1 MKNLFSHS
9 FTFQT
14 DSTTTTS
21 GRFEN
26 IIYLNDE
33 DNIKH
38 FVQYIQYHENDDSS
52 INVRHMNIKMD
63 RAYFLEIANVCINN
77 RERRRLFF
85 STLGKRRF
93 GASNKHFD
101 SYLSHITLDEE
112 YLLSKYIKNY
122 EYTEF
127 ESCHI
132 EKTQHSTNKYR
143 IFSIQEKDL
152 HIVFLDQL
160 NITSRRK
167 IHKIFCT
174 DITNDEL
181 EFYNNITVP
190 IQRVNYVFN
199 KIGKNFFK
207 KSDQT
212 QLEKSTHYKTNE
224 ELACSMLITD
234 ANDMERTSRIQ
245 DNSTFRKLQE
255 KRNEVGRVDMTLYKT
270 ANAFINNP
278 TQETETDFSLD
289 LAVFK
294 AHIKDISGLK
304 EITQYLEEVH
314 ELTLTHTISYL
325 LSKNDQDLQ
334 DIFLYIL
341 ESFNA
346 WNNHLYADE
355 ENIRSF
361 NAASVD
367 LADALR
373 YFVDICYKFK
383 HDYKCVDAEE
393 GIEQE
398 IQTAVELEIALE
410 PQIQKIEVA
419 ISEPEIAYTSA
430 KSYFSEIDID
440 SEVYEELRE
449 LERDIDVLSY
459 AADYTED
466 INSALIGF
474 FEGYTRVL
482 NPLFEFKDLSYS
494 LMLLNQKLEE
504 YEIDEN
510 AQMLLML
517 MRGLV
522 SDLLEWKRT
531 VLIEQTAE
539 DIHFMD
545 KSFYSNIA
553 QIEISLNNKEEAVSD
568 EAFGDDDFIE
578 FF

>member
-1 MKNLFSHS
+1 MKNLLSHS

-14 DSTTTTS
+14 DSTTTPS
-21 GRFEN
+21 GKFEN

-63 RAYFLEIANVCINN
+63 RTYFLEIANVCINN

-101 SYLSHITLDEE
+101 SYLSHTTLDEE

-143 IFSIQEKDL
+143 IYIIQENDL

-160 NITSRRK
+160 NITSRKK

-212 QLEKSTHYKTNE
+212 QLKKSTHYKTNE

-255 KRNEVGRVDMTLYKT
+255 KRSEAGRVDMALYK
-270 ANAFINNP
+270 AADALINNP
-278 TQETETDFSLD
+278 TQETETTFSLD

-304 EITQYLEEVH
+304 EITQYLANVH
-314 ELTLTHTISYL
+314 ELALTHTISYL

-341 ESFNA
+341 ESFNT
-346 WNNHLYADE
+346 WNQHLYAEE
-355 ENIRSF
+355 ENIKSF
-361 NAASVD
+361 NAASID

-383 HDYKCVDAEE
+383 HDYQCVDAKEE
-393 GIEQE
+393 IQE
-398 IQTAVELEIALE
+398 EVQTAVELE
-410 PQIQKIEVA
+410 VVT
-419 ISEPEIAYTSA
+419 EPEISFTSA

-459 AADYTED
+459 AAAYTED
-466 INSALIGF
+466 INSALIDF

-494 LMLLNQKLEE
+494 LMLLNQKLAE

-510 AQMLLML
+510 AEMLLML

-553 QIEISLNNKEEAVSD
+553 QIEMSLSNKEEAVSE